1 MATWGRTTGGSF
13 GLTSSIVMPGA
24 MWVHLA
30 LVYDGSWIRL
40 WQNGSMAIGTMRSG
54 GPLRFDTSDIVLGA
68 DVDTGAVTLHL
79 DGRLDEVR
87 IYDRT
92 LSDAEISMLASP

>member
-1 MATWGRTTGGSF
+1 
-13 GLTSSIVMPGA
+13 
-24 MWVHLA
+24 
-30 LVYDGSWIRL
+30 
-40 WQNGSMAIGTMRSG
+40 
-54 GPLRFDTSDIVLGA
+54 
-68 DVDTGAVTLHL
+68 VDTGAVTLHL